1 MGSKYYHRKLSSKD
15 EKPICSLCNI
25 ISLYYCVMNDK
36 YYCVDHVLGHDE
48 NEWLNNFLK
57 DDIISFNYG

>member
-1 MGSKYYHRKLSSKD
+1 MRSGYYHRKLSSKD
-15 EKPICSLCNI
+15 EKPICSLCNT

-48 NEWLNNFLK
+48 NE
-57 DDIISFNYG
+57 